1 MNFGKMRLNSLK
13 LSYHLMP
20 KHLNNNQA
28 CFCYHN
34 CFCNR
39 LHSAN
44 YTGSQFQCLLLY
56 FTHCRTVTSVSLED
70 YPETPPGT
78 TTSANCD
85 ELYCSN
91 TTVCMLDVNSTP
103 WCVCTELS
111 QEGDNCTHQHHI
123 QFRRH
128 KNTHRSFLSSHKFFM
143 SSMEAFGRNLPD
155 HDFMCFISSC
165 AASLA

>member
-1 MNFGKMRLNSLK
+1 
-13 LSYHLMP
+13 MP
-20 KHLNNNQA
+20 KHRSNNQA

-39 LHSAN
+39 LHSAS

-56 FTHCRTVTSVSLED
+56 CCTVTVFLED
-70 YPETPPGT
+70 FPETPPRT
-78 TTSANCD
+78 TTSASCD
-85 ELYCSN
+85 ELFCSN

-123 QFRRH
+123 QSRRH

-155 HDFMCFISSC
+155 LDFMCFISSC
-165 AASLA
+165 LAPFTRGGNYNAKVIT